1 MLSRGVEWQGSVTAR
16 EVTVSI
22 TTRNR
27 PAALDRCLRSLAL
40 AADRLDAV
48 IVVDD
53 ASEPP
58 VDALAMQRHA
68 GALGVRVDLVR
79 LDTHTGTAAA
89 KNIAASRAGSRYL
102 LSLDDDAFLVSV
114 EAVARAIALLDG
126 DDSIAAVAF
135 AQTDEHAARRHP
147 SQQPA
152 AGDLACY
159 VPAFVGFGCLI
170 RRDRLLDV
178 GGYRGEFV
186 IHGEERE
193 LCLRWLDR
201 GWRVVY
207 LPDAPVAHVAD
218 SANRDARTYV
228 RHVIRND
235 CLNALY
241 NEPAPRAMVSIPIR
255 LLNFRRMAA
264 RIPGGDPHGIG
275 WIVRELWSRW
285 PSVRRERR
293 PVRWGTLGEWRRLRD
308 STPPYSR
315 PR

>member
-1 MLSRGVEWQGSVTAR
+1 VTSRS
-16 EVTVSI
+16 VTVSI

-40 AADRLDAV
+40 AVDCLDAV

-53 ASEPP
+53 ASDPP
-58 VDALAMQRHA
+58 VDARLMRSHA
-68 GALGVRVDLVR
+68 GDLGVRVDLVR
-79 LDTHTGTAAA
+79 LDLHTGTTAA
-89 KNIAASRAGSRYL
+89 KNIAARRAETRYL
-102 LSLDDDAFLVSV
+102 LSLDDDAFLVRG
-114 EAVARAIALLDG
+114 EAVDRAVALLDG

-135 AQTDEHAARRHP
+135 AQADEHAERRQDW
-147 SQQPA
+147 QQPA
-152 AGDLACY
+152 SGDRPCY

-178 GGYRGEFV
+178 GGYRDEFV

-207 LPDAPVAHVAD
+207 LPDAPIAHVAD
-218 SANRDARTYV
+218 RANRDPRSYV

-264 RIPGGDPHGIG
+264 GIPGGDPNGMG
-275 WIVRELWSRW
+275 WIVRELWKRW
-285 PSVRRERR
+285 PAVKRERR

-308 STPPYSR
+308 STPPYVR
-315 PR
+315 